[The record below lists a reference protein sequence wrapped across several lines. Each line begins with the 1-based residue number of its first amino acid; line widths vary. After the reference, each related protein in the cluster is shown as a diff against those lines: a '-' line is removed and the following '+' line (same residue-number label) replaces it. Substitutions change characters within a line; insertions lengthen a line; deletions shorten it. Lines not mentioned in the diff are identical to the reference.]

1 MEIVV
6 DDLQNEAVIALL
18 REHLES
24 MVPTAPAESRHA
36 LDLQGLRSPDVTF
49 WSVWDGAE
57 LAGFGAIKHL
67 TDEQAEIKSM
77 RTASRHLRKGVAS
90 ALLHHIIQQARSRG
104 YSQLSLET
112 GAMEFFAPARDLY
125 SAFGFVLCQPFGDYK
140 PDPNSVFMTLQIDKP
155 VPGQH

>member
-49 WSVWDGAE
+49 WCVWDGAE

-67 TDEQAEIKSM
+67 TDEHAEIKSM

-125 SAFGFVLCQPFGDYK
+125 SAFDFVPCQPFGDYK
-140 PDPNSVFMTLQIDKP
+140 PDPNSVFMTLRIDKL
-155 VPGQH
+155 VSGQH

>member
-6 DDLQNEAVIALL
+6 DGLQNEAVIALL

-67 TDEQAEIKSM
+67 TDEHAEIKSM

-90 ALLHHIIQQARSRG
+90 ALLHHIIQARSRG

-125 SAFGFVLCQPFGDYK
+125 SAFGFVPCQPFGDFK
-140 PDPNSVFMTLQIDKP
+140 PNPNSVFMTLQIDKP